1 MSSGLSFFVG
11 VFSAVIVLAM
21 IVAVI
26 VVGRRRQER
35 RFSQA
40 MLIAQ
45 AWAEDED
52 EESPQSERDLFSMT
66 SALSYGL
73 LLRQAILERC
83 EVIEDD
89 DERLGFVDD
98 LVEIAEAYGNG
109 LVKRSKSSRY

>member
-1 MSSGLSFFVG
+1 MSNGLSFFVG
-11 VFSAVIVLAM
+11 VCSAFIVLM
-21 IVAVI
+21 TIVAL
-26 VVGRRRQER
+26 VVVNRRRQER
-35 RFSQA
+35 RLVEA
-40 MLIAQ
+40 LLLAE
-45 AWAEDED
+45 AWMDDDEAG
-52 EESPQSERDLFSMT
+52 EVVERDLLSMT

-83 EVIEDD
+83 EGMDDD

>member
-11 VFSAVIVLAM
+11 VVSAVIVLAM

-45 AWAEDED
+45 AWAEDEG
-52 EESPQSERDLFSMT
+52 EE
-66 SALSYGL
+66 
-73 LLRQAILERC
+73 
-83 EVIEDD
+83 
-89 DERLGFVDD
+89 
-98 LVEIAEAYGNG
+98 
-109 LVKRSKSSRY
+109 